1 MSEIRVNTVVAAEG
15 TSAPNLPYGIQVPT
29 GMGITGAGGINITGV
44 ATAGSFV
51 GNITGNVTGN
61 TSGTAGGLTGTPNI
75 SCGTIAGSTGTFSG
89 AVNVD
94 ATTDSTSSTSGALIV
109 DGGLGVAKNVYIG
122 AGLSV
127 AGTLTYE
134 DVSNVDAVGLITA
147 QAGVNISGGQLVVG
161 AGFSVGAAGVGTFA
175 GNITVGGEVAAATL
189 DISGNADIDGT
200 LEADAYTVNGTAL
213 DTHIAGVTVTNATNS
228 SHVYVTDNESTN
240 ESNLITFVENGTSS
254 TGNVGLEMDGNL
266 TYNPSSGTL
275 TATAFAGSGAN
286 LTGITQTTINNNAD
300 NRLITGSGTAN
311 TLEAESTLTYD
322 GVNFKVGTGVT
333 IASTSGVSTFNAD
346 VIMASTDYPNK
357 YAMWDRSDNAF
368 KLGDSTSLKIGG
380 SGDLE
385 IYHNGSHSYID
396 ETGTGNLYIRSGTD
410 NAIWCETDGAVKLYY
425 DNSDKLATT
434 NDGVNVTGVGTFT
447 QGLNLAG
454 MLKEKAYTVAGKLSG
469 NPTINL
475 ENGMVHYFSTNETST
490 GTPNITWNGT
500 YSLNNKMS
508 TGEVVTVT
516 IIYKPNG
523 AGYFAQLNVD
533 SSGQTEEWLGGAA
546 PSAANAGGYDVL
558 THTLIKVG
566 SSSYICL
573 SNVQNFA

>member
-15 TSAPNLPYGIQVPT
+15 TSAPNLPYGIQVPV
-29 GMGITGAGGINITGV
+29 GYGITGAGGFNITGV
-44 ATAGSFV
+44 CTAGSFV

-61 TSGTAGGLTGTPNI
+61 STGLSGTPNI

-161 AGFSVGAAGVGTFA
+161 AGFSVGAAGVGPFA

-189 DISGNADIDGT
+189 DNSGNADIDGT

-228 SHVYVTDNESTN
+228 SHVLVTDNESTN
-240 ESNLITFVENGTSS
+240 ESNLITFVEGATSS

-266 TYNPSSGTL
+266 TYNPSSGTI
-275 TATAFAGSGAN
+275 TATEFVGGGSG

-311 TLEAESTLTYD
+311 TLNGESTLTYD

-368 KLGDSTSLKIGG
+368 KLGDSTSLKIGE

-396 ETGTGNLYIRSGTD
+396 ETGTGNLYIRAGTD
-410 NAIWCETDGAVKLYY
+410 NAIWCETDGAVQLYY
-425 DNSDKLATT
+425 DGNLRFATT

-447 QGLNLAG
+447 QGLNLGG

-469 NPTINL
+469 NATINL
-475 ENGMVHYFSTNETST
+475 ENGMVHYFSTNETTT
-490 GTPNITWNGT
+490 GTPNIRWNGT

-516 IIYKPNG
+516 LIYKPNG
-523 AGYFAQLNVD
+523 AGYFAALNVD
-533 SSGQTEEWLGGAA
+533 SSGVTEEWLGGAA

-558 THTLIKVG
+558 THTLIKTG
-566 SSSYICL
+566 NATFICL